1 MLDHSKPENL
11 AIPFN
16 QLKMAALNIVCKHPE
31 GIRQSEVAKQLGI
44 PAKFDH
50 NWITKH
56 LLDGLVDQGVL
67 AKSDRKLFTA
77 V

>member
-11 AIPFN
+11 VVPFN
-16 QLKMAALNIVCKHPE
+16 QLKMAALNIVCKHPA
-31 GIRQSEVAKQLGI
+31 GIRQADVAKQLGI
-44 PAKFDH
+44 PAQFDN

-67 AKSDRKLFTA
+67 GKSDRKLFTA

>member
-1 MLDHSKPENL
+1 MLDHTKPENL
-11 AIPFN
+11 AVPFS
-16 QLKMAALNIVCKHPE
+16 QLKMAALNIVSRHPS
-31 GIRQSEVAKQLGI
+31 GIRQADVAKQLGI
-44 PAKFDH
+44 PSEFDH

-56 LLDGLVDQGVL
+56 LLDGLVAQGIL